1 MTIVVGR
8 RRSLARE
15 SAHAPV
21 ASSRPPLV
29 PHDAARGVPRRARG
43 ARMTL
48 VRDAVHSYLVT
59 RGCAPHVVRGG
70 LVGLL
75 ERWRDVVEGIEQGRD
90 GTLDE
95 WRDDMDLRDLL
106 AGALAAAD
114 LRERQ
119 AAALRLDDADERF
132 RLVTL
137 ACPCVRGADVATAE
151 GWRAAWQWWYFRRPT
166 LPGPALRAELGAA
179 GLL

>member
-1 MTIVVGR
+1 
-8 RRSLARE
+8 
-15 SAHAPV
+15 
-21 ASSRPPLV
+21 
-29 PHDAARGVPRRARG
+29 
-43 ARMTL
+43 MTL

-59 RGCAPHVVRGG
+59 RGCAPHVVRAG

-95 WRDDMDLRDLL
+95 WRDDMDLRAIL

-114 LRERQ
+114 PRERQ

-137 ACPCVRGADVATAE
+137 ACPCVWGAEIAATN

-166 LPGPALRAELGAA
+166 LPGSALRGEMPRA
-179 GLL
+179 GLV